1 MTTIKCFVWLICF
14 TTLTATGCVTKSTYD
29 LTVKE
34 GEVTKAD
41 LERAREEQKL
51 LMRQASQMERLNA
64 ETMRDA
70 EATTAAV
77 QQAKEDA
84 ERQRQGAEEQIA
96 KLKQKIVQL
105 TKQNGAIQYELTVA
119 KENTAAL
126 QELIDVYQKK
136 VRDGTVTGITSSA
149 SLESPAPKPFDPA
162 TIPMPQEL
170 SPPTPSPEPPKP
182 AATPTPAP
190 PPVSKKPVAEPA
202 DSGWFSG
209 IKEWIVSLWHSV
221 FS

>member
-126 QELIDVYQKK
+126 QELVDVYQKK

-170 SPPTPSPEPPKP
+170 SPPTPSPEPPKS

-190 PPVSKKPVAEPA
+190 PPDSKKPVAEPE